1 MSSREEIKSILT
13 SILSELYP
21 HPATLR
27 KAKVI
32 KTYDAE
38 DTYLCDVE
46 ILNNDESVDESYPII
61 SKVRI
66 PQIVAGEGRGIIAP
80 PEVDSLCDIS
90 FYNGDINYPVVS
102 NFRVTTSFAKA
113 KMDEL
118 HIANSSETFIK
129 MDKEGILTIKSEKV
143 VVDCKDATVTAD
155 TVVVESSK
163 TVDIECADATVK
175 ADTVVVDSKDIKL
188 GSKSAKLRLVTQDCP
203 CQFTG
208 APHLKFTAKVWGE

>member
-1 MSSREEIKSILT
+1 MSNREEIKCILT
-13 SILSELYP
+13 SILRELYP

-66 PQIVAGEGRGIIAP
+66 PQIVAGEGRGIISP
-80 PEVDSLCDIS
+80 PAVDSLCDIS

-113 KMDEL
+113 KIDEL

-129 MDKEGILTIKSEKV
+129 MDKEGILTIKSNTVAVE
-143 VVDCKDATVTAD
+143 CKEATVI
-155 TVVVESSK
+155 SSK
-163 TVDIECADATVK
+163 TVDIDCDDATVK
-175 ADTVVVDSKDIKL
+175 AKTVVIDSSDIKL
-188 GSKSAKLRLVTQDCP
+188 GSKTASFGIINESSI

-208 APHLKFTAKVWGE
+208 LPHVALNKTVKGV

>member
-1 MSSREEIKSILT
+1 MSSREELKTILT
-13 SILSELYP
+13 SILNELYP
-21 HPATLR
+21 HPITLR

-46 ILNNDESVDESYPII
+46 VLNNDESVDESYPII

-66 PQIVAGEGRGIIAP
+66 PQIVAGENRGIIAP
-80 PEVDSLCDIS
+80 PAIDSLCDIS

-118 HIANSSETFIK
+118 NIANSNDTYIK
-129 MDKEGILTIKSEKV
+129 MDKEGMLTIKSKTVAVE
-143 VVDCKDATVTAD
+143 CSDATVEAKNTVAVKCSEATVEAD
-155 TVVVESSK
+155 SVVVES
-163 TVDIECADATVK
+163 DG
-175 ADTVVVDSKDIKL
+175 IKL
-188 GSKSAKLRLVTQDCP
+188 GSKSAKLGFVTSDCI

-208 APHLKFTAKVWGE
+208 ALHPKFTKKVTGE

>member
-21 HPATLR
+21 HPATIR

-32 KTYDAE
+32 TTYDAE

-46 ILNNDESVDESYPII
+46 ILNNDESVDDSYPMI

-66 PQIVAGEGRGIIAP
+66 PQIIAGDGRGIIAP
-80 PEVDSLCDIS
+80 PAVDSLCDIS

-118 HIANSSETFIK
+118 HIANSSKTFIK
-129 MDKEGILTIKSEKV
+129 MDKEGITTVKSDKV
-143 VVDCKDATVTAD
+143 YVDAD
-155 TVVVESSK
+155 KVYLSAKVGDESK
-163 TVDIECADATVK
+163 TSAFVTDKCICA
-175 ADTVVVDSKDIKL
+175 
-188 GSKSAKLRLVTQDCP
+188 
-203 CQFTG
+203 FTG
-208 APHLKFTAKVWGE
+208 AVHPTVTQNVKGV